1 MSDFQ
6 DKENQFEEFEE
17 SPGSQPQKAKG
28 NRSFMIAIGVI
39 GAIFVIALIIL
50 GATLLSRSTQ
60 QASRNG
66 SEAER
71 ISTAN
76 FSTAAAAT
84 ADELKVIAIQETLQ
98 AAAKAAALTP
108 VSSATLAPTAG
119 AAGATSTPV
128 VAVATA
134 SNTPTATLSAEKA
147 STATSSAATQL
158 AQGTKTLGV
167 GGNRT
172 AYPAGSSGTL
182 APGTPQ
188 PTPTALPQ
196 TGFADEVGLPGLMG
210 LAVLLVLVVILA
222 RRARFS
228 TR

>member
-6 DKENQFEEFEE
+6 DQNNQFEEFEE
-17 SPGSQPQKAKG
+17 SPSSQPQPPARG

-39 GAIFVIALIIL
+39 GGIFVIALIAL

-60 QASRNG
+60 QASG
-66 SEAER
+66 KVPEAER
-71 ISTAN
+71 IITQN
-76 FSTAAAAT
+76 FATAAAAT
-84 ADELKVIAIQETLQ
+84 ADELRIVANMQTVE
-98 AAAKAAALTP
+98 AGAKAAALTP
-108 VSSATLAPTAG
+108 IPSATIAPAG
-119 AAGATSTPV
+119 VEATPTPV
-128 VAVATA
+128 VAVPTA
-134 SNTPTATLSAEKA
+134 SSTATATLSSEMA
-147 STATSSAATQL
+147 STATSSAATQV

-167 GGNRT
+167 GGNLT
-172 AYPAGSSGTL
+172 ALPVGTGTVL